1 MFKLKKLKRKLYNFR
16 ITEEEMDMV
25 IFLRKSGVDLP
36 GSLRKYIKKI
46 YNSIKNKDMDDNIYK
61 L

>member
-1 MFKLKKLKRKLYNFR
+1 
-16 ITEEEMDMV
+16 MV